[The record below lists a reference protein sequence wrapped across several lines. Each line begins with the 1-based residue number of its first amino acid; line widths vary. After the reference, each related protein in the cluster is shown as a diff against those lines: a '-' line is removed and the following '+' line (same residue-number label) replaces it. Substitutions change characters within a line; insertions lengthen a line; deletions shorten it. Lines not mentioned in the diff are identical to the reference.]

1 MALSARIELA
11 AGASANVDDF
21 NPVNPGE
28 TVRVWA
34 AGEAADGD
42 LTCTIGS
49 KGFGRGRTGIESVLN
64 AGPRQNENLF
74 AEWTQPGQAGSADL
88 VIRNSGAVVVQIM
101 VAKA

>member
-28 TVRVWA
+28 TVKVWA

-49 KGFGRGRTGIESVLN
+49 KGFARGRTGIESTAN
-64 AGPRQNENLF
+64 AGPKTDENVF
-74 AEWTQPGQAGSADL
+74 GEWTQPPQAGAADL
-88 VIRNSGAVVVQIM
+88 VIRNSGAVIIQIQ
-101 VAKA
+101 VAKS